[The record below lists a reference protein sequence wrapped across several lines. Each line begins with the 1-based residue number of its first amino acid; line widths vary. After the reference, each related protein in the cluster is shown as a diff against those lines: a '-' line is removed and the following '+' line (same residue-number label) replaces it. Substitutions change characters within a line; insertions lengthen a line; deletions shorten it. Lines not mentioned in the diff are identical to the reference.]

1 VFGWNRSGMES
12 MLAKEKSYKHM
23 KASIGHL
30 KASISQPSG
39 KIEISITSA
48 LGEKKSDMLAVK
60 QCE

>member
-1 VFGWNRSGMES
+1 MES